1 VKEMKVDDITIVVPL
16 PNNELLEVV
25 ERSLRV
31 SFPETYRNFI
41 KGNNGAVPITNKFS
55 NNQREYI
62 IERFLCILNDSESDP
77 INGWYDIEVI
87 ITQIGDRLSDN
98 EDLVGMNVV
107 PIAALFSGDFICLD
121 YRETAEPTIVI
132 WFHEESEVFSPVTQK
147 VAPNILDF
155 FELLSE

>member
-1 VKEMKVDDITIVVPL
+1 MKVDVNTIVFPL
-16 PNNELLEVV
+16 PDNELLEVV

-55 NNQREYI
+55 YNQREYI
-62 IERFLCILNDSESDP
+62 IEKFLCILNDSESDP

-87 ITQIGDRLSDN
+87 ITQIGDRLTDN

-121 YRETAEPTIVI
+121 FRETEEPTVVI
-132 WFHEESEVFSPVTQK
+132 WFHEESEEFSPVTQS
-147 VAPNILDF
+147 VAHNVSEF
-155 FELLSE
+155 FEMLNE